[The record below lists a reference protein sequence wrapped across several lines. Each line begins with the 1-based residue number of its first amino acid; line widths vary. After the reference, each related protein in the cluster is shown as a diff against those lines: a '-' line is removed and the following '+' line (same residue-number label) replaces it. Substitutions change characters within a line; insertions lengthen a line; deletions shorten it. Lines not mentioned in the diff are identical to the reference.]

1 MQCRRGEIAEAL
13 ELGNP
18 TGILRVRAER
28 IGERTVL
35 TDVYRTAPFH
45 LGQFGKR
52 DDAEGSE
59 IVIQG
64 VGPGYLPGDR
74 VEIGISTGENAILM
88 VRDQAA
94 LKLFPS
100 TTGQS
105 AVSTISLRAD
115 AGSELIYLPGELI
128 PYRQSNFEQR
138 ADIEADPSAH
148 VAYAEI
154 VTPGRTAMGEQYA
167 FERLDLRLEVRVGGA
182 PLLRDRSLVEPG
194 KRSMTSLGRSGLF
207 NVTGALYLIGSRWRS
222 IGFGT
227 TKSGARWASD
237 GDGRYVLIRYAAQTA
252 QEIHSLIRQ
261 HLIAANLVI
270 A

>member
-28 IGERTVL
+28 SSERTVL

-45 LGQFGKR
+45 LGQIGKR
-52 DDAEGSE
+52 DDSNGSE
-59 IVIQG
+59 VMVQS

-74 VEIGISTGENAILM
+74 IEIDISTGENAQLV

-100 TTGQS
+100 KAGLPAS
-105 AVSTISLRAD
+105 AVINLRAD
-115 AGSELIYLPGELI
+115 AGSDLSYLPGELI
-128 PYRQSNFEQR
+128 PYRQSVYEQR
-138 ADIEADPSAH
+138 AVIEVDPSAH

-154 VTPGRTAMGEQYA
+154 ITPGRMAMGEQFA
-167 FERLDLRLEVRVGGA
+167 FERLDLRLDVQVDGS
-182 PLLRDRSLVEPG
+182 PLLRDRSLIEPSE
-194 KRSMTSLGRSGLF
+194 RSMTSLGRNGHF
-207 NVTGALYLIGSRWRS
+207 NVTGALFLVGSRWRA

-227 TKSGARWASD
+227 TNSGARWASD
-237 GDGRYVLIRYAAQTA
+237 RDDFYVLIRYAAQTA
-252 QEIHSLIRQ
+252 QELHALIRQ
-261 HLIAANLVI
+261 HLLTASAQT
-270 A
+270 